1 MSLGP
6 GAWRPARL
14 GLACAVAAAVAQL
27 ACGGAGPPLHDSA
40 RSIPRGQG
48 PPLGY
53 ETRTLERGEPD
64 CREAG
69 DSCGRVLLEY
79 PELMT
84 APSEA
89 VREALNDSI
98 AALLLEPLDDGTRA
112 ASPEGLAEEFL
123 ARNAEARLS
132 SPEGA
137 SNAGW
142 FLERKV
148 RVIHQDALVFSLQ
161 ETVFWHTGGAH
172 PNTSARLASFDP
184 ASGRRLVLEDLL
196 TPGYG
201 PPLNA
206 IAEHRFRALREIPDG
221 QSLTD
226 AGFWFEDGVLSLNDN
241 FAVADSGLAFHFDP
255 YEVGPY
261 ALGPTD
267 LVLDREELAELIRP
281 GGPLDAG
288 P

>member
-1 MSLGP
+1 MSLGNRVSRP
-6 GAWRPARL
+6 TRLRLAGAIT
-14 GLACAVAAAVAQL
+14 AAAAQL
-27 ACGGAGPPLHDSA
+27 ACGGAGPPLHDSP
-40 RSIPRGQG
+40 RSTSRGQG
-48 PPLGY
+48 PPLTY
-53 ETRTLERGEPD
+53 ATRTLERGEPD
-64 CREAG
+64 CPEAA
-69 DSCGRVLLEY
+69 DSCGRVSLEY
-79 PELMT
+79 PEITT
-84 APSEA
+84 APSDE

-132 SPEGA
+132 LPEGA
-137 SNAGW
+137 PTAGW

-148 RVIHQDALVFSLQ
+148 RVIHQDALVLSLE
-161 ETVFWHTGGAH
+161 ETVFWYTGGAH

-184 ASGRRLVLEDLL
+184 GSGRRLVLEDLL

-206 IAEHRFRALREIPDG
+206 IAEHRFRAIREIPDG

-226 AGFWFEDGVLSLNDN
+226 AGFWFEDGVFSLNDN

-255 YEVGPY
+255 YEVAPY

-267 LVLDREELAELIRP
+267 VVLDREELGELIRP
-281 GGPLDAG
+281 GGPLDAR

>member
-1 MSLGP
+1 MSLGLLVS
-6 GAWRPARL
+6 RTARL
-14 GLACAVAAAVAQL
+14 GLAGAVAAAVAQL
-27 ACGGAGPPLHDSA
+27 ACGGTGPPPHAA
-40 RSIPRGQG
+40 RSISRGQG
-48 PPLGY
+48 PALTY
-53 ETRTLERGEPD
+53 ETRTLERFEPD
-64 CREAG
+64 CPEAG
-69 DSCGRVLLEY
+69 DSCGRVSLEY
-79 PELMT
+79 PEITT
-84 APSEA
+84 APGDE
-89 VREALNDSI
+89 VRKALNDSI

-132 SPEGA
+132 LPEGA
-137 SNAGW
+137 PSAGW

-148 RVIHQDALVFSLQ
+148 RVIHQDAEVLSLE
-161 ETVFWHTGGAH
+161 ETVFWYTGGAH

-206 IAEHRFRALREIPDG
+206 IAEHRFRAIRDVPDG

-226 AGFWFEDGVLSLNDN
+226 AGFWFEDGVFSLNDN

-255 YEVGPY
+255 YEIAPY

-267 LVLDREELAELIRP
+267 LVLDRGELGELIRP

-288 P
+288 Q